1 MRRAAVLLALLAL
14 VLPSCGKRGKESLQ
28 PKREGTA
35 VLPADDAG
43 KSENVAISLRPA
55 TPFFMIRST
64 VGDAVN
70 AKGEVEKDNLKVA
83 AGTAVHLT
91 LYLKESP
98 PGLQTGVVWYK
109 DERPIRREVKPGN
122 GQKVISYTL
131 DDAKLQPGKYR
142 VVAYWGGNVA
152 ADKRF
157 ELVPRAKQ

>member
-1 MRRAAVLLALLAL
+1 MRRAALLVALFALL
-14 VLPSCGKRGKESLQ
+14 LPSCGKGGKETLQ

-35 VLPADDAG
+35 ILPENDAG
-43 KSENVAISLRPA
+43 KKENVPISLRPA
-55 TPFFMIRST
+55 TPFFMVRST

-70 AKGEVEKDNLKVA
+70 AKKEAEKNNLKIA
-83 AGTAVHLT
+83 TGTAVHLT

-98 PGLQTGVVWYK
+98 PGLRTGVVWYK

-122 GQKVISYTL
+122 GQKVITYTL
-131 DDAKLQPGKYR
+131 DDAKLQPGTYR

-157 ELVPRAKQ
+157 ELVPRAK

>member
-1 MRRAAVLLALLAL
+1 MRRAVILLALFAI
-14 VLPSCGKRGKESLQ
+14 VLPSCKERKESLQ

-35 VLPADDAG
+35 VLPANDAG
-43 KSENVAISLRPA
+43 KSENVPISLRPV

-83 AGTAVHLT
+83 AGTPVHLT

-109 DERPIRREVKPGN
+109 EERPIRREVKPGN
-122 GQKVISYTL
+122 GLKVITYTL
-131 DDAKLQPGKYR
+131 EDPKLQPGRYR

-157 ELVPRAKQ
+157 QLGPRAK